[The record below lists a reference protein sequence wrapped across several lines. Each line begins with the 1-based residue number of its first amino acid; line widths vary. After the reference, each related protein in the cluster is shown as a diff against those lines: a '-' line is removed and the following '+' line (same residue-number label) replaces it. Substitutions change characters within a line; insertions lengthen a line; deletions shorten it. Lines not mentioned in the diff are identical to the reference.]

1 MQRIK
6 KIQKDLTDKHIDII
20 STSKY
25 GWIDIS
31 QFSRKHISLLESL
44 GVANQDIL
52 DALPPLQWPKIVVR
66 KNYIF
71 MTLLFPHQTSHGDVK
86 AAEIDF
92 FIFKDM
98 LITCHFAE
106 LNTIKKIKQSW
117 SHNIQDKKLATSEF
131 PFIFEHLL
139 IALYEYSLSM
149 ANHLG
154 NEIDSLERTLTSAQL
169 SNKSIT
175 QEIYRLAR
183 KSADLRQ
190 IVRNHEPLI
199 QRVLGLLIARNDQKI
214 PEEYYYQL
222 SSYPQTLWAH
232 LEAHQETI
240 YALRQSYESLTAFE
254 LNQIIKTLTVISFV
268 IAPMTLIASILGM
281 NFLNIPYKNH
291 PLGFIGSIILMVV
304 LGIVL
309 FLYLR
314 RKRWI

>member
-6 KIQKDLTDKHIDII
+6 KIQKDLTDKHTSII
-20 STSKY
+20 STAKY

-31 QFSRKHISLLESL
+31 QISRKQVPFLESL
-44 GVANQDIL
+44 GIDIQDIM

-71 MTLLFPHQTSHGDVK
+71 MTLLFPHQTSQGDIK
-86 AAEIDF
+86 ASEIDF

-98 LITCHFAE
+98 LITCHSDE
-106 LNTIKKIKQSW
+106 LRTIRKMNQSW
-117 SHNIQDKKLATSEF
+117 MQNIHDKKLAASEF

-154 NEIDSLERTLTSAQL
+154 NEIDGLERTLIDAQL

-222 SSYPQTLWAH
+222 NSYPQTLWAH

-240 YALRQSYESLTAFE
+240 YASRQSYESLTAFE

-268 IAPMTLIASILGM
+268 IAPMTLIASIFGM
-281 NFLNIPYKNH
+281 NFINIPYKNH

-304 LGIVL
+304 LGIIL